1 MNNRFCGFAAFL
13 LLLSFPALAPAQRH
27 DLGQPPVPTGYVG
40 GSKGAA
46 VAVRPA
52 YEPLGWI
59 DTSNREAVRSAW
71 FNDFLPTADVPI
83 EWTGSHDTGDPGDT
97 SRAYKEAVIQRVN
110 FFRAMAGVPAWVQLN
125 LEFSRKAQQAA
136 LMMSAN
142 KTLSHF
148 PTEDWLFYTAEG
160 AEAAKNSNL
169 CIAYNSARDPG
180 CIALYIEDSGDNNTA
195 VGHRRWILYP
205 QVREMGTGDVP
216 QVGEFP
222 YANVLWVFDSNLFNP
237 RPATRD
243 DFVAWPPPGYVP
255 KDIVY
260 DRWSFAYPEADLSQA
275 SVAMTRN
282 GAPVDLTI
290 EPYKEG
296 FGENTIVWVPQSG
309 VGNTAAGTG
318 DVRTT
323 VTVSNVIIGGQ
334 ARQFTYEVIAFDPNA
349 AVAANPVFSAAGLV
363 NSASF
368 KTGPIAPDAWAD
380 LFGENLATQFVID
393 GALPTSLDGSTLT
406 IRDAAGRTHTARLH
420 FVTTNRIQFL
430 TPSGMA
436 PGPATL
442 TVTNKGGGS
451 ASTSIQVAMV
461 APGIFSANASGEGPA
476 AATWLRV
483 DPLGNRTDGFTFTL
497 DAPPNRKNVPIDL
510 GPSGDQIYLSFYGTG
525 FRNQTSVSCTIG
537 GEPVP
542 VLGAVAQGQFLGLD
556 QVVVGPLPRSLAGRG
571 EVDVNCIFSGIPAN
585 TVTVAIK

>member
-1 MNNRFCGFAAFL
+1 MKNRLGFFFIPL
-13 LLLSFPALAPAQRH
+13 LLLSIPASAGAQWH
-27 DLGQPPVPTGYVG
+27 DLGRAPVPTGYVA

-46 VAVRPA
+46 LAIHPL
-52 YEPLGWI
+52 YEPVGWI
-59 DTSNREAVRSAW
+59 DTSNREAVRNAW
-71 FNDFLPTADVPI
+71 FNDFLPTAEVPM

-97 SRAYKEAVIQRVN
+97 SRAYKDAVIQRVN

-142 KTLSHF
+142 KSLDHF
-148 PTEDWLFYTAEG
+148 PPEDWLFYTADG
-160 AEAAKNSNL
+160 AEAARNSNL
-169 CIAYNSARDPG
+169 CIMYNSSPDPG
-180 CIALYIEDSGDNNTA
+180 CIALYIEDSGDNNFR

-205 QVREMGTGDVP
+205 QTQEMGTGDVP

-237 RPATRD
+237 RPNTRD

-255 KDIVY
+255 SQIVY
-260 DRWSFAYPEADLSQA
+260 DRWSFSYPDADFSQA
-275 SVAMTRN
+275 TVTMTRN
-282 GAPVDLTI
+282 GASVPLTV
-290 EPYKEG
+290 EPLSNEQ
-296 FGENTIVWVPQSG
+296 FVGENTIVWVPQGSG
-309 VGNTAAGTG
+309 TNTAVGTG

-349 AVAANPVFSAAGLV
+349 AGAGPVFSAAGLV

-368 KTGPIAPDAWAD
+368 KAGPIAPDAWAD

-393 GALPTSLDGSTLT
+393 GGLPTSLDGTTLT
-406 IRDAAGRTHTARLH
+406 IRDAAGKTHNARLH
-420 FVTTNRIQFL
+420 FVTTDRIQFL

-436 PGPATL
+436 SGPATL
-442 TVTNKGGGS
+442 TVNAAGGS
-451 ASTSIQVAMV
+451 ASTQIQVATV
-461 APGIFSANASGEGPA
+461 APGIFSANASGQGPA

-510 GPSGDQIYLSFYGTG
+510 GPPGDQIYLSFYGTG

-537 GEPVP
+537 GQPVP

-556 QVVVGPLPRSLAGRG
+556 QVVVGPLPRSLAGAG
-571 EVDVNCIFSGIPAN
+571 EVDVVCRFSGIQAN

>member
-1 MNNRFCGFAAFL
+1 MRNLPGLVCIVLALLCIPIPAA
-13 LLLSFPALAPAQRH
+13 AQWH
-27 DLGQPPVPTGYVG
+27 DLGQPPVPTGYVAGTKG
-40 GSKGAA
+40 GGLAT
-46 VAVRPA
+46 RPL

-59 DTSNREAVRSAW
+59 DTSNREAVRNAW
-71 FNDFLPTADVPI
+71 FNDFLPTANVPI
-83 EWTGSHDTGDPGDT
+83 EWTGSHDTGDAGDT
-97 SRAYKEAVIQRVN
+97 SRAYKDAVIQRVN
-110 FFRAMAGVPAWVQLN
+110 FFRGMAGVPAWVELN

-142 KTLSHF
+142 KSLSHF
-148 PTEDWLFYTAEG
+148 PPEDWLFYTAEG
-160 AEAAKNSNL
+160 AEAARNSNL
-169 CIAYNSARDPG
+169 CISYNSAPDPG

-205 QVREMGTGDVP
+205 QIQEMGTGDVP

-237 RPATRD
+237 RPGTRD
-243 DFVAWPPPGYVP
+243 EFVAWPPPGYVP
-255 KDIVY
+255 KEIVY
-260 DRWSFAYPEADLSQA
+260 DRWSFSYPDADFSQA
-275 SVAMTRN
+275 TVTMTRG
-282 GAPVDLTI
+282 GAPVQLRI
-290 EPYKEG
+290 EPLSNDQFMG
-296 FGENTIVWVPQSG
+296 DNTIVWVPQDAG
-309 VGNTAAGTG
+309 TNTAAGTG

-323 VTVSNVIIGGQ
+323 VTVSNVVIGGQ

-349 AVAANPVFSAAGLV
+349 AGASPVFSAAGLV

-368 KTGPIAPDAWAD
+368 KAGPIAPEAWAD

-393 GALPTSLDGSTLT
+393 GALPNSLDGTTLT

-430 TPSGMA
+430 TPSGMT

-442 TVTNKGGGS
+442 TVNAGGGS
-451 ASTSIQVAMV
+451 ASTQIQVAAV
-461 APGIFSANASGEGPA
+461 APGIFSANASGQGPA

-483 DPLGNRTDGFTFTL
+483 DPQGNRTDGFTFTL
-497 DAPPNRKNVPIDL
+497 DAPPNRDNVPIDL
-510 GPSGDQIYLSFYGTG
+510 GPPGDQIYLSFYGTG

-537 GEPVP
+537 GQPVP

-556 QVVVGPLPRSLAGRG
+556 QVVVGPLPRSLAGAG
-571 EVDVNCIFSGIPAN
+571 EVDVVCRFSGITAN